1 VPVGSDPRP
10 GSEIAGFRLEQ
21 LLGRGGMGA
30 VYRAE
35 DVRLGRK
42 VALKLLI
49 PELAE
54 NERFRE
60 RFLRESQT
68 AASLDHPHIV
78 PIYAAGEAD
87 GQLYLAMR
95 YVEGSDLRQLIARE
109 APLAP
114 ERVLRIAEQVG
125 DALDAAHERGL
136 IHRDVKPANV
146 LVDERSGRVHCYL
159 TDFGLTKQTSSISG
173 LTGTGELVGTVEY
186 VSPEQIRGE
195 PVDGRSDLYSLGCVL
210 YECLTGERPFARESE
225 VATLWA
231 HVHDAPPSL
240 RGLGG
245 EIDTVMAKALAKAPA
260 ERYRTCGELVREGRA
275 ALGLAERPKALR
287 RRRARRVR
295 LSRGRLVALIAA
307 ATAGVVI
314 AATGLLLSRGSDGLS
329 HIAPGSV
336 GVIDP
341 ASGDLVAEIPLGF
354 ESSLIAAGERFVW
367 VLDPDAKTLTRI
379 DPSTME
385 VVPPTRGVPADGIPM
400 GLAVGEGFVWV
411 AVNQGRS
418 LAVLKIGPELEDLK
432 QSITIERSA
441 TGTLSIQRNTVILTT
456 GHGAVWALE
465 RGSSEVTRIDP
476 ASGEPKTLTDGF
488 GASLS
493 IAVDEEAIWL
503 GGINGVNKLDPTT
516 GTELGSTPV
525 SGVVD
530 SSAASIAIGKE
541 ATWFVA
547 NSRPRLSQIP
557 PAGDTVDDSYPVGEA
572 PGAVAVDAD
581 GVVWTAS
588 SGDGT
593 VTRLD
598 PRDGSSETIELGAAP
613 GGIVT
618 DFGRVWISPGAPLRQ
633 D

>member
-1 VPVGSDPRP
+1 MPVGSDPRP

-42 VALKLLI
+42 VALKLLV

-95 YVEGSDLRQLIARE
+95 YVEGADLRQLIARE
-109 APLAP
+109 APLEP

-146 LVDERSGRVHCYL
+146 LVDERSGRAHCYL

-195 PVDGRSDLYSLGCVL
+195 PVDGRADLYSLGCVL
-210 YECLTGERPFARESE
+210 YECLTAERPFARESE

-231 HVHDAPPSL
+231 HVHDAPPPL

-245 EIDTVMAKALAKAPA
+245 EIDQVMAKALAKAPA
-260 ERYRTCGELVREGRA
+260 DRYRTCGELVREGRA
-275 ALGLAERPKALR
+275 ALGLGGRPTSRRERTRRGRPSR
-287 RRRARRVR
+287 RRRLA
-295 LSRGRLVALIAA
+295 LVAAAVTAAVVVAA
-307 ATAGVVI
+307 A
-314 AATGLLLSRGSDGLS
+314 GLMLRGSDGLS

-336 GVIDP
+336 GVIDA
-341 ASGDLVAEIPLGF
+341 ASGDLVGEIPLGF
-354 ESSLIAAGERFVW
+354 ESSLIATGEGFVW

-418 LAVLKIGPELEDLK
+418 LAVLQIGPELEDLK
-432 QSITIERSA
+432 QSITIERSPS
-441 TGTLSIQRNTVILTT
+441 GTLSIQRNTVVLTT
-456 GHGAVWALE
+456 GRGAVWALE

-476 ASGEPKTLTDGF
+476 VSGQPKTLTDGF

-493 IAVDEEAIWL
+493 IAADEEAIWL

-516 GTELGSTPV
+516 GTELNHTPV
-525 SGVVD
+525 NGVVD
-530 SSAASIAIGKE
+530 SSAASIAIGKD

-547 NSRPRLSQIP
+547 NSRARLWQIP

-572 PGAVAVDAD
+572 PGAVDVDTD

-588 SGDGT
+588 GGDGT

-598 PRDGSSETIELGAAP
+598 PRDGSFETIELGAAP

-618 DFGRVWISPGAPLRQ
+618 AFGRVWTSPGAPLRQ
-633 D
+633 G